1 MVRTVTDIVNDAIDN
16 KAYIPLLQSDKRY
29 QLPVNPFVPILFAD
43 WTQIMPVIYQRA
55 QTDAKIKYDFVQ
67 NLWLLANGIP
77 EDATI
82 ALGVFYYQI
91 SHENQG
97 RAGFTIERMRF
108 FNCFKN
114 RLPLIKHELLVK
126 FDLSRN
132 QAKYE

>member
-16 KAYIPLLQSDKRY
+16 KAYMPLLRGDKRY

-77 EDATI
+77 EDTTI
-82 ALGVFYYQI
+82 ALNAILAYKVPLFCNCWRNFLYL
-91 SHENQG
+91 
-97 RAGFTIERMRF
+97 RRF
-108 FNCFKN
+108 CKTF
-114 RLPLIKHELLVK
+114 LPDVNKA
-126 FDLSRN
+126 LSCSS
-132 QAKYE
+132 